1 MNILISVPIQ
11 LPKMTT
17 FFLQHATL
25 EYDIAL
31 LKLDTDINFSG
42 MKRRKTK
49 SPSDLKMWE
58 HAAWRTWIGRGRF
71 HVSRLGLWKGKIS
84 TSYTSDLKTQA
95 SFVFLPQKFCGKS
108 AKLSRKNFII
118 LMGLPT
124 FYLDSWYYLRKK
136 INTEKINFTDKQY
149 FLLHKTS
156 IKLLFWKLLIS

>member
-1 MNILISVPIQ
+1 MDESRWLKFDKIRGSPSFFRRSGDPNLQITAPDLQWMNIFISVPIQ

-58 HAAWRTWIGRGRF
+58 HA
-71 HVSRLGLWKGKIS
+71 V
-84 TSYTSDLKTQA
+84 
-95 SFVFLPQKFCGKS
+95 
-108 AKLSRKNFII
+108 
-118 LMGLPT
+118 
-124 FYLDSWYYLRKK
+124 
-136 INTEKINFTDKQY
+136 
-149 FLLHKTS
+149 
-156 IKLLFWKLLIS
+156 